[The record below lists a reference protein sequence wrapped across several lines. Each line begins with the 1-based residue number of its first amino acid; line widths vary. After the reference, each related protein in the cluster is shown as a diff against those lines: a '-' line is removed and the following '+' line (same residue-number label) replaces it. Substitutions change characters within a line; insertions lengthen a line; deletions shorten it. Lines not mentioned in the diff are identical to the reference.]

1 MERERAVLVE
11 LVKEAYPELDT
22 LVNLDQWM
30 DRSFVAP
37 IVFVTAQGVREEATS
52 LTSYQVVADAG
63 IVLHYPQ
70 VDGIYQPISAEP
82 LRQLLRQKGYSFRAQ
97 PGGTLIE
104 IDSSTFRIWNDQRDR
119 TDITFRF
126 TYQVAVARQPET
138 KINVF
143 EIEGD
148 WT

>member
-1 MERERAVLVE
+1 MGEVVNDEPNRNDPCPKGER
-11 LVKEAYPELDT
+11 
-22 LVNLDQWM
+22 
-30 DRSFVAP
+30 VA
-37 IVFVTAQGVREEATS
+37 IYGS
-52 LTSYQVVADAG
+52 LRCKYSEVVADAG

-82 LRQLLRQKGYSFRAQ
+82 LRKLLRQKGYSFRGQ
-97 PGGTLIE
+97 SGGTLIE

-126 TYQVAVARQPET
+126 TYQVTVPRQPET

-143 EIEGD
+143 EIERD

>member
-30 DRSFVAP
+30 ARSFSAP
-37 IVFVTAQGVREEATS
+37 IIFVTAQGVREEAAS

-63 IVLHYPQ
+63 IMLHYPK
-70 VDGIYQPISAEP
+70 VDGIYQPISVEP
-82 LRQLLRQKGYSFRAQ
+82 LRQLLRQKGYSFRGQ
-97 PGGTLIE
+97 SGGTHIE

-138 KINVF
+138 RINEF
-143 EIEGD
+143 EIEGE
-148 WT
+148 

>member
-1 MERERAVLVE
+1 M
-11 LVKEAYPELDT
+11 
-22 LVNLDQWM
+22 
-30 DRSFVAP
+30 
-37 IVFVTAQGVREEATS
+37 
-52 LTSYQVVADAG
+52 ADAG

-82 LRQLLRQKGYSFRAQ
+82 LRKLLRQKGYSFRGQ
-97 PGGTLIE
+97 SGGTLIE

-126 TYQVAVARQPET
+126 TYQVTVPRQPET

-143 EIEGD
+143 EIERD

>member
-1 MERERAVLVE
+1 MERERDVLVE

-30 DRSFVAP
+30 ARSFEAP
-37 IVFVTAQGVREEATS
+37 IVFVTAQGVREEAAS

-82 LRQLLRQKGYSFRAQ
+82 LRQLLRQKGYSFRGQ
-97 PGGTLIE
+97 SGGTPIE
-104 IDSSTFRIWNDQRDR
+104 TDSSTFRIWNDQRDR

-126 TYQVAVARQPET
+126 TYQVTVPRQPET

-143 EIEGD
+143 EFEGD